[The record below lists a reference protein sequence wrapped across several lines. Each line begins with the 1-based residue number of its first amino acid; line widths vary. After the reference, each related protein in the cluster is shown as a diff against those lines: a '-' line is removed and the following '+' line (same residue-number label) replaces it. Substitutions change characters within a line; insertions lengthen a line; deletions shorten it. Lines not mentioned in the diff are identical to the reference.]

1 MMTNLIDS
9 GIEAAPLQNAHPNID
24 LARAT
29 QRLLD
34 LKKATNNT
42 RFSRD
47 ELVSSLGFSPTS
59 GAATPVISALIHFGF
74 LQRANTDYI
83 YTELAN
89 SLSLASADS
98 SEYRVLIKQALSA
111 PEMYE
116 WLNNKYGDQL
126 PDEINDILI
135 GKYHD
140 RHVTNKNV
148 KEVVNNYLKSVAF
161 ANKTHTPKEGELE
174 LGEYISVSFRG
185 NTVSIYKKY
194 LLEAIERTQEY
205 ELAKI
210 SESLV

>member
-1 MMTNLIDS
+1 MTNLIDS
-9 GIEAAPLQNAHPNID
+9 GIEVAPLQNAHPNID

-34 LKKATNNT
+34 LKKATNST
-42 RFSRD
+42 RFSRN

-74 LQRANTDYI
+74 LQRADTDYI
-83 YTELAN
+83 YSELAN
-89 SLSLASADS
+89 SLSQASADTR
-98 SEYRVLIKQALSA
+98 EYRELIKQALST
-111 PEMYE
+111 PEMYK
-116 WLNNKYGDQL
+116 WLSDEYGDQL
-126 PDEINDILI
+126 PAEIDAILI

-161 ANKTHTPKEGELE
+161 ANKTHTLKNKGTELD
-174 LGEYISVSFRG
+174 EYIPVSFRD
-185 NTVSIYKKY
+185 NTVPIYKKY
-194 LLEAIERTQEY
+194 LLEAIEKTHEY

>member
-1 MMTNLIDS
+1 MTNLIDS

-34 LKKATNNT
+34 LKKATNST

-47 ELVSSLGFSPTS
+47 ELVRSLGFSPTS

-74 LQRANTDYI
+74 LQRADTDYI

-89 SLSLASADS
+89 SLSLASVDS
-98 SEYRVLIKQALSA
+98 REYRELIKQALSR
-111 PEMYE
+111 PEMYM
-116 WLNNKYGDQL
+116 WLNDKYDDRL

-161 ANKTHTPKEGELE
+161 ANKTYTPKDRGAELD
-174 LGEYISVSFRG
+174 EYIPVSFRG
-185 NTVSIYKKY
+185 NTVPIYKKY
-194 LLEAIERTQEY
+194 LLEAIEKTHEH

-210 SESLV
+210 TESLV